1 MSKSLAIRFL
11 KSSFKSKLLLFEA
24 SDYTIWAYAMMRRFS
39 FKRYLNW
46 LDNPKNSI
54 DSDEITRQVFY
65 TIRKVDKYAFW
76 TTTCY
81 TQAIAARLILKRNN
95 IQSKIYLGMT
105 KDENGNLLAHAW
117 TKVGDKIITGAGNLE
132 KYKILYVFEK

>member
-1 MSKSLAIRFL
+1 MNKLLIIRL
-11 KSSFKSKLLLFEA
+11 FKSPFKTKAFLIEA
-24 SDYTIWAYAMMRRFS
+24 SLYTIWAYLMIRIFS

-46 LDNPKNSI
+46 LDNPKQHI
-54 DSDEITRQVFY
+54 KSDKITRQVFY
-65 TIRKVDKYAFW
+65 TIRKIDKYAFW

-81 TQAIAARLILKRNN
+81 TQAIAARLILKRHN

-105 KDENGNLLAHAW
+105 KDENGHLLAHAW
-117 TKVGDKIITGAGNLE
+117 TKVDDQIITGGGNLD